1 MSEFLSIMA
10 APFAASLVLTG
21 IHAYLG
27 LHVVR
32 RGVIFVDIALA
43 QIAAL
48 GATMAFLFGMDI
60 HGGEAYWVSLAFT
73 LIGAL
78 IFSLTRSRRA
88 RIPQEAF
95 IGIVYAV
102 SAAAAIL
109 VVDRSPGGAEHV
121 KDILVGSLLF
131 VQWPTVAKTAALYA
145 VIGLL
150 HYLWRKP
157 LWEVSEAEEWPNGE
171 KRKPWIWDLFFYGTF
186 GFVVTSSVGIAG
198 VLLVFSY
205 LVVPA
210 VCAMLLVGRTDAG
223 KVKVGASVCVAWLVG
238 FCVSVVGC
246 YFSYAWDLPTG
257 ATIVVT
263 FGAALVLIGA
273 VRKLFL
279 VQ

>member
-1 MSEFLSIMA
+1 MFEFLSIMA
-10 APFAASLVLTG
+10 APFAASLILTG
-21 IHAYLG
+21 VHAYLG

-48 GATMAFLFGMDI
+48 GATIAFLFGMDI
-60 HGGEAYWVSLAFT
+60 HGAEAYWVSLGFT

-78 IFSLTRSRRA
+78 IFSVTRSRRA

-109 VVDRSPGGAEHV
+109 VVDRAPGGAEHV

-131 VQWPTVAKTAALYA
+131 VQWTTVVKTAILYG

-157 LWEVSEAEEWPNGE
+157 LWEVSETEEWERGN
-171 KRKPWIWDLFFYGTF
+171 KRKPWLWDLFFYGTF

-210 VCAMLLVGRTDAG
+210 VCAMLLVGRTDTG
-223 KVKVGASVCVAWLVG
+223 KIKVGKSVSVAWLVG
-238 FCVSVVGC
+238 ILVSVVGC
-246 YFSYAWDLPTG
+246 YFSYFWDLPTG
-257 ATIVVT
+257 AAIVVT
-263 FGAALVLIGA
+263 FGGALIIIG
-273 VRKLFL
+273 VIRKLLL
-279 VQ
+279 VD

>member
-1 MSEFLSIMA
+1 MSEFFSIMA
-10 APFAASLVLTG
+10 APFAASLILTG
-21 IHAYLG
+21 LHAYLG

-48 GATMAFLFGMDI
+48 GATVAFLFGLDV
-60 HGGEAYWVSLAFT
+60 HGGEAYWFSLAFT
-73 LIGAL
+73 LLGAL

-109 VVDRSPGGAEHV
+109 VVDRAPGGAEHV

-131 VQWPTVAKTAALYA
+131 VQWSTVAKTAILYA
-145 VIGLL
+145 AIGAL

-157 LWEVSEAEEWPNGE
+157 LWKVSETDEWVKAEAPRAW
-171 KRKPWIWDLFFYGTF
+171 KWDLFFYGTF
-186 GFVVTSSVGIAG
+186 GFVVTSSVAIAG

-210 VCAMLLVGRTDAG
+210 VCAMLLVGRTQAG
-223 KVKVGASVCVAWLVG
+223 KIQVGRSVSVAWLVG
-238 FCVSVVGC
+238 FLVSVIGC
-246 YFSYAWDLPTG
+246 YISYFWDLPTG

-263 FGAALVLIGA
+263 FGGALVLMGI

-279 VQ
+279 LD

>member
-1 MSEFLSIMA
+1 MNDFIAIMA

-48 GATMAFLFGMDI
+48 GATVAFLLELEHYGVDP
-60 HGGEAYWVSLAFT
+60 YWVSLAFT
-73 LIGAL
+73 LLGAAIL
-78 IFSLTRSRRA
+78 SVTRLKHA

-109 VVDRSPGGAEHV
+109 VLDRAPGGAEHV

-131 VQWPTVAKTAALYA
+131 VRWETVAKTALLYA
-145 VIGLL
+145 VIGGL
-150 HYLWRKP
+150 HWIYWKP
-157 LWEVSEAEEWPNGE
+157 LWEVSENAELAAQRGRRLWV
-171 KRKPWIWDLFFYGTF
+171 WDVFFYGTF
-186 GFVVTSSVGIAG
+186 GFVVTSSVSIAG

-205 LVVPA
+205 LVVPS
-210 VCAMLLVGRTDAG
+210 VCAMLLVDTSDGP
-223 KVKVGASVCVAWLVG
+223 GASVGLRLAIGWLVG
-238 FCVSVVGC
+238 FCVSIVGC
-246 YFSYAWDLPTG
+246 VVSYHWDLPTG
-257 ATIVVT
+257 AAIVCT
-263 FGAALVLIGA
+263 FGVALLLIAAGKRILIH
-273 VRKLFL
+273 
-279 VQ
+279 

>member
-10 APFAASLVLTG
+10 APFAASLILTG

-48 GATMAFLFGMDI
+48 GATVAFLFGMDI
-60 HGGEAYWVSLAFT
+60 HGGQAYWVSLAFT
-73 LIGAL
+73 LLGAL
-78 IFSLTRSRRA
+78 IFSVTRSRRA

-109 VVDRSPGGAEHV
+109 VVDRAPGGAEHV

-131 VQWPTVAKTAALYA
+131 VQWSAVVKTALLYA

-157 LWEVSEAEEWPNGE
+157 LWQVSETDEWAKAEAP
-171 KRKPWIWDLFFYGTF
+171 RPWKWDLFFYGSF

-210 VCAMLLVGRTDAG
+210 VCAMLLVGRTESG
-223 KVKVGASVCVAWLVG
+223 KIRVGPSVSIAWLVG
-238 FCVSVVGC
+238 FIVSVVGC
-246 YFSYAWDLPTG
+246 YFSYFWDLPTG

-263 FGAALVLIGA
+263 FGAVLVLLGI
-273 VRKLFL
+273 VRKLFFL
-279 VQ
+279 D

>member
-1 MSEFLSIMA
+1 MSEFLAIMA
-10 APFAASLVLTG
+10 APFAASLVVTG
-21 IHAYLG
+21 IHVYLG

-48 GATMAFLFGMDI
+48 GAAFALLLGMEI

-78 IFSLTRSRRA
+78 IFSITRSRRA

-109 VVDRSPGGAEHV
+109 VVDRAPGGAEHV
-121 KDILVGSLLF
+121 KDLLVGSLLF
-131 VQWPTVAKTAALYA
+131 VQWGTVVKIALLYA
-145 VIGLL
+145 IIGLL
-150 HYLWRKP
+150 HWLWRKP
-157 LWEVSEAEEWPNGE
+157 MWEISNMNEWE
-171 KRKPWIWDLFFYGTF
+171 KGQGRRSWIWDLFFYSTF
-186 GFVVTSSVGIAG
+186 GCVVNASVGIAG

-205 LVVPA
+205 LIVPA
-210 VCAMLLVGRTDAG
+210 VCAMLLVERTDNG
-223 KVKVGASVCVAWLVG
+223 TVKVGKSLYVGWLVG
-238 FCVSVVGC
+238 FVVSVVGC
-246 YFSYAWDLPTG
+246 YFSYYWDLPTG

-263 FGAALVLIGA
+263 FGGTLLLVGLI
-273 VRKLFL
+273 RTLFL
-279 VQ
+279 V

>member
-1 MSEFLSIMA
+1 MTEFFSIMA
-10 APFAASLVLTG
+10 APFAASLILTG

-48 GATMAFLFGMDI
+48 GATVAFLFGMDL
-60 HGGEAYWVSLAFT
+60 HGGESYWVSLAFT
-73 LIGAL
+73 LMGAL
-78 IFSLTRSRRA
+78 IFSATRSRRA

-109 VVDRSPGGAEHV
+109 VVDRAPGGAEHV

-131 VQWPTVAKTAALYA
+131 VQWNTVVKTALLYA
-145 VIGLL
+145 VIGIL
-150 HYLWRKP
+150 HYLCRMP
-157 LWEVSEAEEWPNGE
+157 LWAVSETDEWVKAQAP
-171 KRKPWIWDLFFYGTF
+171 RPWLWDLFFYGTF
-186 GFVVTSSVGIAG
+186 GFVVTSSVAIAG

-210 VCAMLLVGRTDAG
+210 VCAMLLVGRTQAG
-223 KVKVGASVCVAWLVG
+223 RIRVGQSVSVAWLVG
-238 FCVSVVGC
+238 FVVSVVGC
-246 YFSYAWDLPTG
+246 YISYFWDLPTG

-263 FGAALVLIGA
+263 FGAALVLIGIS
-273 VRKLFL
+273 RKLFFSD
-279 VQ
+279 

>member
-1 MSEFLSIMA
+1 MSEFLAIMA
-10 APFAASLVLTG
+10 APFAASLVVTG
-21 IHAYLG
+21 IHVYLG

-48 GATMAFLFGMDI
+48 GAACAFLFGMEL

-73 LIGAL
+73 LIGAV
-78 IFSLTRSRRA
+78 IFSVTRSRRA

-109 VVDRSPGGAEHV
+109 VVDRAPGGAEHV
-121 KDILVGSLLF
+121 KDLLVGTLLF
-131 VQWPTVAKTAALYA
+131 VQWGTVVKTALLYA
-145 VIGLL
+145 LIGIL
-150 HYLWRKP
+150 HWLWRRP
-157 LWEVSEAEEWPNGE
+157 MWEISNMNEWE
-171 KRKPWIWDLFFYGTF
+171 KGQDRRPWVWDLFFYSSF
-186 GFVVTSSVGIAG
+186 GFVVNASVGIAG

-210 VCAMLLVGRTDAG
+210 VCAMLLVERTDKG
-223 KVKVGASVCVAWLVG
+223 VVKVGKSLCVGWLVG
-238 FCVSVVGC
+238 FFVSVVGC
-246 YFSYAWDLPTG
+246 YFSYYWDLPTG

-263 FGAALVLIGA
+263 FGATLVLVGII
-273 VRKLFL
+273 RKLFL
-279 VQ
+279 V